1 MYKSTNRT
9 YSIVMTLKEKITD
22 EYIWTTEPIMDAEE
36 VSESVDKLIVIA
48 DEFAIGFADWIR
60 VCKLKGR
67 PYDFENIQKLL
78 EIYKDEK
85 DL

>member
-1 MYKSTNRT
+1 
-9 YSIVMTLKEKITD
+9 MTLKEKITD

-36 VSESVDKLIVIA
+36 VSESVDKMIVIA

-67 PYDFENIQKLL
+67 TILK
-78 EIYKDEK
+78 I
-85 DL
+85 